1 MNITDKP
8 HSFSEAIYSDLL
20 ISIDLISDLYEAKCS
35 ELTIE
40 KESSEYGA
48 CKFKCNS
55 MNITFRSAK
64 TTPTKIGQFV
74 TLWKR
79 IGNGPIQPYE
89 ITDDI
94 DFVVISTRHNN
105 NYGQFIFP
113 KSILSKH
120 GIIANNKKGKLAFR
134 IYPPWDITTSNQA
147 RKTQEWQLQYFLEF
161 SKSKPINYSLAKTLY
176 SAL

>member
-20 ISIDLISDLYEAKCS
+20 TSIDLISDLYKAKCS

-48 CKFKCNS
+48 CKFKYSS

-79 IGNGPIQPYE
+79 IGN
-89 ITDDI
+89 
-94 DFVVISTRHNN
+94 HN
-105 NYGQFIFP
+105 IF
-113 KSILSKH
+113 
-120 GIIANNKKGKLAFR
+120 
-134 IYPPWDITTSNQA
+134 
-147 RKTQEWQLQYFLEF
+147 
-161 SKSKPINYSLAKTLY
+161 
-176 SAL
+176 